1 MKTLITALLLMATMS
16 GFTQNQP
23 LINGVETFGNWV
35 ANAGGELPQYW
46 DGFNREIVMNGMPV
60 GTITTITKDSAD
72 PKDSDYSV
80 RLVSNSVMG
89 GGAVPGMLTAGKMD
103 IDFINQTGDISGG
116 IPYTQKPARLK
127 GWYKYSPTGT
137 DTALIAIWIKHDTL
151 EIGGG
156 EIKISNTTSGWTEFT
171 VDINYNSN
179 LTPDTINI
187 LFSSSAQRN
196 NVPMGSALDIDHIWL
211 EGGSLGYTRRFKEH
225 LGFQLYP
232 NPAKSYVKIVPEV
245 NTQVDYVNVYSSTGA
260 LVIHKTDF
268 DHEISLNTSQLSHG
282 LYFVEIRLNNSSI
295 VEKLI
300 IQ

>member
-1 MKTLITALLLMATMS
+1 MKTLITAFLLMATMS

-35 ANAGGELPQYW
+35 VNTGGELPQYW

-72 PKDSDYSV
+72 PQDSDYSV
-80 RLVSNSVMG
+80 RLVSTSVMG

-103 IDFINQTGDISGG
+103 IDFMNQTGDISGG
-116 IPYTQKPARLK
+116 IPYTQRPSRLK
-127 GWYKYSPTGT
+127 GWFKYSPTGA

-171 VDINYNSN
+171 VDINYSN
-179 LTPDTINI
+179 NMTPDTINI
-187 LFSSSAQRN
+187 LFSSSSQRN

-211 EGGSLGYTRRFKEH
+211 EGGSLGYTPSFKEH
-225 LGFQLYP
+225 ADFQLFP
-232 NPAKSYVKIVPEV
+232 NPAKTYVKIIPEL
-245 NTQVDYVNVYSSTGA
+245 NTRVDYVNIYSSTGA
-260 LVIHKTDF
+260 LIIHKTEF
-268 DHEISLNTSQLSHG
+268 DQEITLNTSQLSRG
-282 LYFVEIRLNNSSI
+282 LYFVEIRSNNSSK